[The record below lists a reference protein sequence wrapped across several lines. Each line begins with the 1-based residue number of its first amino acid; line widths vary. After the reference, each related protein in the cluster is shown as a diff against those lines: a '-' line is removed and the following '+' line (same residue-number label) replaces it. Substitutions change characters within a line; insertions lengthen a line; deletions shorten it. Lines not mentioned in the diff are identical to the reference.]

1 MEPSD
6 SLIKQFKH
14 EMIKASTS
22 PSFIHH
28 KWYVEYHL
36 EIVDKIAEELI
47 EFYPEANKKL
57 VKVLVWIHDYGKTL
71 DFNNQYDL
79 TPIKG
84 REKLVE
90 LGFDRDFTDK
100 VIEYIQIIDRKLE
113 LEISQAPIEVQIVSS
128 ADGCSHFVGPF
139 MSLWWY
145 ENPNK
150 TIEELMQ
157 DNTNKAN
164 KDWNRKIVLP
174 EARQAFE
181 PYYKQIIQQSG
192 NFPDKFLS

>member
-6 SLIKQFKH
+6 NLIDSFRQ
-14 EMIKASTS
+14 EIIKASTD
-22 PSFIHH
+22 PSFVHH
-28 KWYVEYHL
+28 KWFVQYHL
-36 EIVDKIAEELI
+36 EIVDRIATELL
-47 EFYPEANKKL
+47 EFYPEADKKA
-57 VKVLVWIHDYGKTL
+57 VKVLVWLHDYGKAL
-71 DFNNQYDL
+71 DFDNQYEL

-84 REKLVE
+84 REKLLE
-90 LGFDRDFTDK
+90 LGFDPEFTEK
-100 VIEYIQIIDRKLE
+100 VVDYIQILDRKLE

-150 TIEELMQ
+150 TIEDLLN
-157 DNTNKAN
+157 DNANKAN

-174 EARQAFE
+174 EARKAFE
-181 PYYKQIIQQSG
+181 PYYNQVMQQAG
-192 NFPDKFLS
+192 NLPDKFLS